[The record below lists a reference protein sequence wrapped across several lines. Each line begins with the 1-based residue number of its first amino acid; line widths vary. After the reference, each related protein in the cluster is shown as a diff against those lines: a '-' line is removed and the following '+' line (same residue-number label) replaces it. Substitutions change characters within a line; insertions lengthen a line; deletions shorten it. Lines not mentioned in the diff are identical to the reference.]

1 MLFAE
6 VRAQSDEQMRKKTQ
20 NDRQWIQ
27 RAMMPYGSVDVS
39 GSSKRNSVVLRPGT
53 GPRRKTHMLRA
64 IMTAF
69 YH

>member
-6 VRAQSDEQMRKKTQ
+6 VRAQRDKQMRKKTK

-27 RAMMPYGSVDVS
+27 RAMAYGSVDVS